1 MGVEGRE
8 GKGRRTGKKEKEGR
22 LEAHM
27 GVKSWGAWGPAGL
40 NLDPNVRC
48 EVGSVGSWK

>member
-8 GKGRRTGKKEKEGR
+8 GKEGR
-22 LEAHM
+22 LEAYM
-27 GVKSWGAWGPAGL
+27 GVKSWGAWGRADL

-48 EVGSVGSWK
+48 EVGSVGPWK